1 MRGLGRDMT
10 IGQRVAW
17 YRARRGLTQ
26 DVLAG
31 MVSHTTDWL
40 SKIENGRARLER
52 LSVIKSLADA
62 LDVTVGDLLGEPSV
76 MDWTPD
82 AGTRTVT
89 LLREAL
95 MTYPALTPSP
105 AEGEPPSAEELRR
118 QVEDV
123 WNAYQASRFAY
134 ATTRLPKVIAGAKSS
149 IRQAGG
155 AEARRE
161 AQRMLALAYH
171 AAAATLT
178 KVGETDLAW
187 IAADRGLMCAEESE
201 DAMVLGSLFRSVA
214 HALLANARYDD
225 SASVVSRAT
234 DRLDTLTLPDTGLR
248 WSLVG
253 SLHLVGAM
261 ASARADN
268 AREARSFLARA
279 RQAGQQLGR
288 DANIAWTAFGPTNV
302 AVHDLSVAVE
312 LGDLQTAVAIA
323 PTIDARALPVE
334 RRVRHALEVAKVYAM
349 TGRDDEGLAT
359 VLQAE
364 RDAPEQV
371 RYHFLA
377 RELTLH
383 WLRRTQ
389 GRRPELDALAQRLR
403 VA

>member
-1 MRGLGRDMT
+1 
-10 IGQRVAW
+10 
-17 YRARRGLTQ
+17 
-26 DVLAG
+26 
-31 MVSHTTDWL
+31 MVSRTTDWL
-40 SKIENGRARLER
+40 SKIENGRANLER

-82 AGTRTVT
+82 AGARTVT

-95 MTYPALTPSP
+95 MTYPLLTPSP
-105 AEGEPPSAEELRR
+105 AEGEPPSAEDLRR
-118 QVEDV
+118 QVDDV

-134 ATTRLPKVIAGAKSS
+134 VTTRLPRIIASAKST
-149 IRQAGG
+149 IRHGDSAD
-155 AEARRE
+155 ARRD

-214 HALLANARYDD
+214 HALLSNGRYDD

-234 DRLDTLTLPDTGLR
+234 DRLDTVTLPETGLR
-248 WSLVG
+248 WSLIG

-279 RQAGQQLGR
+279 RQAGQQLGH
-288 DANIAWTAFGPTNV
+288 DANLAWTAFGPTNV
-302 AVHDLSVAVE
+302 AVHDLSVAME
-312 LGDLQTAVAIA
+312 LGDLQTAAVIA

-334 RRVRHALEVAKVYAM
+334 RRVRHALEVAKVYVM
-349 TGRDDEGLAT
+349 TGRDDEGLAA
-359 VLQAE
+359 VLDAE

-371 RYHFLA
+371 RYHFIA
-377 RELTLH
+377 RELTLY

-389 GRRPELDALAQRLR
+389 GRRPELDALARRLR